1 MRISDWSSDVC
12 SSDLRGA
19 ELFVRAIGGRYDRI
33 VAGQPTGFNPLA
45 MPDSAAN
52 RAFLRDWLAVMLK
65 ADGPEELA
73 LIAGAVDAAYANDG
87 SLRRLQH
94 FKELLAGTRRPHP
107 GDLAERIRARIGAQN
122 GKDGPPRRRITPP

>member
-45 MPDSAAN
+45 MPDTAVN
-52 RAFLRDWLAVMLK
+52 RAFLRDWLAVLLK
-65 ADGPEELA
+65 AEGPEEMA
-73 LIAGAVDAAYANDG
+73 LIAGAVDAARSEESRLGQGGGNTGRVRG
-87 SLRRLQH
+87 S
-94 FKELLAGTRRPHP
+94 E
-107 GDLAERIRARIGAQN
+107 
-122 GKDGPPRRRITPP
+122 